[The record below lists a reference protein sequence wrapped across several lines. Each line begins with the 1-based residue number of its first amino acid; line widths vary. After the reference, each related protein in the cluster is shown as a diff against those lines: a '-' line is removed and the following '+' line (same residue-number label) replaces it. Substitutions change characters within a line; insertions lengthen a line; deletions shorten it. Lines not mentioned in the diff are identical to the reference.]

1 MISPE
6 TKVKVM
12 LMSEDVFFV
21 SNQNR
26 YSKSID
32 VFKKNGVNI
41 KNGEHLINENEFK
54 NLIKSE
60 VSNFVN
66 QSFDNI
72 VILVGAG
79 ASVTNNQFDLDDNGI
94 ATSGVTV
101 AKIAD
106 DILKELRDEKYT
118 LSSGEELDVFKL
130 EEVSKISQYNFFEKN
145 VQTNEILKDGQT
157 LKSGF
162 NLEDLLSNLFAYK
175 KFVDKAN
182 KEKINNTTNAI
193 LDIIKKSTSYDYDE
207 NIFNHRGFLNV
218 VSKLG
223 KSENKINIVTTN
235 YDTLLEDAAE
245 SMKATVFD
253 GFSFSQT
260 PQFDSTMFDWNLVK
274 NVSNIKTHE
283 IVYKQQVFNLLKIH
297 GSLTWE
303 RSQSSDNITRK
314 RKDSVKFPV
323 MVFPSS
329 DKYAQSYE
337 EPYFDLFTKFQELL
351 KIPNTLFITTGF
363 SFSDNHISKMIL
375 SAIKTNDSLASLL
388 TDFNIEPEE
397 PNENWK
403 KLMKALHD
411 HYQVA
416 FLKATMNGN
425 LVDYLGAK
433 PDEN

>member
-1 MISPE
+1 MG
-6 TKVKVM
+6 
-12 LMSEDVFFV
+12 EDIFFE
-21 SNQNR
+21 SNQNI
-26 YSKSID
+26 YSKSSD
-32 VFKKNGVNI
+32 GFKKDRVI
-41 KNGEHLINENEFK
+41 VKNGEGPINENEFN

-66 QSFDNI
+66 QSFDN
-72 VILVGAG
+72 VVVLVGAG
-79 ASVTNNQFDLDDNGI
+79 ASVTDNKFELDDNGI
-94 ATSGVTV
+94 GKTGVTV

-106 DILKELRDEKYT
+106 EILKELQDEEYILNNDKNPEKQEV
-118 LSSGEELDVFKL
+118 LEVFKL
-130 EEVSKISQYNFFEKN
+130 EEISKKSQYYFYEKDETGN
-145 VQTNEILKDGQT
+145 TVPTNEILKDEQT
-157 LKSGF
+157 LKSEF
-162 NLEDLLSNLFAYK
+162 NLETLLSNLFAYK
-175 KFVDKAN
+175 KFVDKVN
-182 KEKINNTTNAI
+182 KNKVENTIDAI
-193 LDIIKKSTSYDYDE
+193 LDIIKKATSYDYDE

-218 VSKLG
+218 ISKLG
-223 KSENKINIVTTN
+223 KPENKINIVTTN

-274 NVSNIKTHE
+274 KVSSIKTQE
-283 IVYKQQVFNLLKIH
+283 IIFKQKVFNLLKIH

-303 RSQSSDNITRK
+303 RSQSGSNISRK
-314 RKDSVKFPV
+314 RKGSVKLPV

-329 DKYAQSYE
+329 DKYAKSYE

-351 KIPNTLFITTGF
+351 KTPNTLFITTGF

-375 SAIKTNDSLASLL
+375 SAIKTNDSLASLI
-388 TDFNIEPEE
+388 TDFTIDSEQ

-403 KLMKALHD
+403 ELVKAMHD
-411 HYQVA
+411 HYQIA
-416 FLKATMNGN
+416 FLKATMNDN